1 MTLLDVLLE
10 SCLDILKTVPILL
23 GVYALLYLIET
34 RLRSTPRM
42 LERAQQLGPFVGALA
57 GSLPQC
63 GFSAA
68 AATLYNRGWL
78 APATLVAA
86 FVSTSD
92 EAIPLMLANPDAGRN
107 VVLLVVCKI
116 VLAVIGG
123 YILQWT
129 LFRRD
134 AVRREAIE
142 IDMEGCSCCGP
153 SPLGAIVGRTL
164 KTTLFLLVTMFLIN
178 AAVYLVG
185 EDALSHV
192 LLSGSLLQP
201 ALCALIGLIPGC
213 AISVLLTQLFLGGTI
228 SFGAVIAGLSTG
240 AGFGYVLLFGE
251 GSSRKDALRI
261 VSATYLVAVVGGT
274 LVQFLFPLL

>member
-1 MTLLDVLLE
+1 MLDVLLE

-42 LERAQQLGPFVGALA
+42 LERAQQLGPFFGALA

-68 AATLYNRGWL
+68 AATLYNSGWL
-78 APATLVAA
+78 APATLVAV

-107 VVLLVVCKI
+107 IALLVVCKI
-116 VLAVIGG
+116 VLAVAGG

-129 LFRRD
+129 LFRRE
-134 AVRREAIE
+134 AIRREAIE
-142 IDMEGCSCCGP
+142 IDMDCSCCGP

-164 KTTLFLLVTMFLIN
+164 KTTLFLLITMFVIN

-185 EDALSHV
+185 EDTLSHI

-251 GSSRKDALRI
+251 GRSRKDALRI
-261 VSATYLVAVVGGT
+261 VGATYLVAVVGGT
-274 LVQFLFPLL
+274 LVQLLFPLL